1 MSTFSSRPI
10 NCPHCGHPFVLW
22 MKYLQHAKACAE
34 AKQEELD
41 RKWERD
47 RRDRLPLGLKHARYR
62 GVRMPRGDRTVL
74 VFWGVV

>member
-47 RRDRLPLGLKHARYR
+47 RRDRLPLGLKHAMLAIVAF
-62 GVRMPRGDRTVL
+62 GCL
-74 VFWGVV
+74 VATELF